1 MPNHLDPPPKVLLD
15 PTLTT
20 AGVALVDPQVLD
32 AGEVIGNSLQ
42 QQGHGSAILNVRRVH
57 LRSQHE
63 PLAIYENVAL
73 AAIDA
78 FGAIVATYA
87 ADPGRPDRLTV
98 DDASG
103 RLRVASNTRAEL
115 LTQHLVE
122 MLPRSIHTPEP
133 KVVVGGLPGWELVR
147 QQPPRAA
154 TSNDVED
161 GVQDLTH
168 RMKPGAADTLGRRQE
183 RIQAGE
189 LSVRQIGQVGSPQG
203 DIPAILPG

>member
-1 MPNHLDPPPKVLLD
+1 MRWMPNHLDPPPKVLLD
-15 PTLTT
+15 PALTA

-32 AGEVIGNSLQ
+32 AGEVIGDSLQ
-42 QQGHGSAILNVRRVH
+42 QQGHGSAILNISRVH
-57 LRSQHE
+57 FRSQHE
-63 PLAIYENVAL
+63 PLAIYENVAF

-78 FGAIVATYA
+78 FGAIVAAYA
-87 ADPGRPDRLTV
+87 ADPGRPYRLTV
-98 DDASG
+98 DDASA

-115 LTQHLVE
+115 LAQHLVD
-122 MLPRSIHTPEP
+122 MLPRSVHTPQA
-133 KVVVGGLPGWELVR
+133 KVVIGGLPGWELVR

-168 RMKPGAADTLGRRQE
+168 RMKSGAADTLGRRQE

-189 LSVRQIGQVGSPQG
+189 LSICQIG
-203 DIPAILPG
+203 

>member
-1 MPNHLDPPPKVLLD
+1 MPNHLDRPPKVLLD
-15 PTLTT
+15 PALPATR
-20 AGVALVDPQVLD
+20 VALVDPQVLD

-42 QQGHGSAILNVRRVH
+42 QQGHGSAILNVRRVYFC
-57 LRSQHE
+57 SQHQA
-63 PLAIYENVAL
+63 LAIYENVAL

-78 FGAIVATYA
+78 FGAIVAAYA

-103 RLRVASNTRAEL
+103 RLRVAPNAHAEL
-115 LTQHLVE
+115 LAQHLVE
-122 MLPRSIHTPEP
+122 MLPRSAHTPEA
-133 KVVVGGLPGWELVR
+133 KVVIGGLPGWELVR

-154 TSNDVED
+154 TSNDIED

-168 RMKPGAADTLGRRQE
+168 RMKPGSADTLGRRQE

-189 LSVRQIGQVGSPQG
+189 LSVRQIG
-203 DIPAILPG
+203 